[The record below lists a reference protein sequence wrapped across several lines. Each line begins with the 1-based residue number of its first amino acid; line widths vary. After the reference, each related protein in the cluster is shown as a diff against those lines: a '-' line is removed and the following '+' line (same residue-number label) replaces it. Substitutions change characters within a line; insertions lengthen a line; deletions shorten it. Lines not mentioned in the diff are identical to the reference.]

1 LEKIS
6 GQFRGRQLGGIAM
19 RVDDR
24 VRETQKQKFI
34 FTAARNEHV
43 DLVGELFGSSAHMAH
58 SSAADETAPVVNDD
72 ANPTFEAVQSSKSG
86 ARGALSARGSSV
98 SGTGKIIHDDIKNKK
113 IYIDGSTGREE
124 CVRLVRHVRLTP
136 IPVTSRNTLPQIAV
150 TIMEAKSVALDLE
163 TYGPRKGDGLDPL
176 TGDIRLLSL

>member
-1 LEKIS
+1 
-6 GQFRGRQLGGIAM
+6 M

-43 DLVGELFGSSAHMAH
+43 DLVGELFGISAHMAH
-58 SSAADETAPVVNDD
+58 SPDADETAPVVN
-72 ANPTFEAVQSSKSG
+72 AGAKPTFEAIQSSKSG
-86 ARGALSARGSSV
+86 ARGSSV
-98 SGTGKIIHDDIKNKK
+98 SDTGEIIHDDIKNKK
-113 IYIDGSTGREE
+113 IYIDGSTCGEE

>member
-1 LEKIS
+1 
-6 GQFRGRQLGGIAM
+6 M

-43 DLVGELFGSSAHMAH
+43 DLVGELFGISAHMAH
-58 SSAADETAPVVNDD
+58 SPDADETAPVVN
-72 ANPTFEAVQSSKSG
+72 AGAKPTFEAIQSSKSG
-86 ARGALSARGSSV
+86 ARGALGARGSSV
-98 SGTGKIIHDDIKNKK
+98 SDTGEIIHDDIKNKN

>member
-1 LEKIS
+1 
-6 GQFRGRQLGGIAM
+6 M

-58 SSAADETAPVVNDD
+58 SSAADETAPVVN
-72 ANPTFEAVQSSKSG
+72 AGAKPTFEAIQSSKSG
-86 ARGALSARGSSV
+86 ARGALGARGSSV
-98 SGTGKIIHDDIKNKK
+98 SDTGEIIHDDIKNKK
-113 IYIDGSTGREE
+113 IYIDGSTCGEE
-124 CVRLVRHVRLTP
+124 CVRHVRQTP
-136 IPVTSRNTLPQIAV
+136 IPVISRDMLPQIAV
-150 TIMEAKSVALDLE
+150 RIVEAKSVALDLE